1 MQPLTP
7 QQVFNL
13 LVDWIGAHKRI
24 SQDVLITADTELLA
38 SGILDSFSYLDL
50 IVYIEGKTGG
60 KIDLAGA
67 DPDEFS
73 KVRGL
78 CNLALGAPR
87 QRAAAFP

>member
-7 QQVFNL
+7 QQVFSL
-13 LVDWIGAHKRI
+13 LVDWIGAHKRV
-24 SQDVLITADTELLA
+24 SQDVLITPDTELLA

-60 KIDLAGA
+60 KIDLASA

-78 CNLALGAPR
+78 CKLALGAPR